1 MEWLRM
7 RGRRASSLSQW
18 CVMLIVGIVVG
29 VFGGILT
36 QSHATLAIEARWKD
50 TTIQVG
56 DLTFAPVTS
65 DAKKDELSR
74 PREESVFSAVRKDVI
89 SVQPKEELHV
99 ITFPQGVDP
108 KTAKEA
114 TYLIYDMSSRSSGV
128 GAARLPRSET
138 KVAIEPP
145 GSSATEAEPGS
156 SGGEEC
162 NVEGS
167 GWWICG
173 ISNTIA
179 NGIDFVYRK
188 VVEDYLRT
196 PPLDTSDPKSGAKV
210 AWSIMRNIANVAFI
224 IAMLVIIYSQITSS
238 GIDNYGIKKMVPRL
252 VIAAVLVNVSFVI
265 CAAAID
271 LSNIIGISLQDMLL
285 EIRKDIMQNGT
296 FTDVPVGWKEI
307 ISIILAGGAAGGG
320 AWLAAGA
327 TGGSL
332 ASAAVWLLPIIV
344 IILLTLATVFI
355 VLAARQALI
364 IILVVVSPLAMV
376 AYLLPGTEKWFDK
389 WKDALLT
396 MLIFFPAFSLVFGGA
411 QLASAVILQNAS
423 SIFVVLLGF
432 GVQVAPLAIVPLILK
447 LSGGILGKFAGI
459 VNDKN
464 RGLLDR
470 TRNFSRDWS
479 QQLAANSMKKPD
491 SELRWYNGLRK
502 VGRAA
507 HYRQRRFKQRTEDA
521 ESTMKKAYAESQ
533 IGMEATLR
541 SRATQDGLKASESTT
556 DAAYAEMQAGTI
568 PVGMKEK
575 RLRFTM
581 EHSQK
586 AAQQLSVQ
594 ALRKASAQ
602 RVLNSQFAEKMLAS
616 KELQHEAGGIH
627 KTGQQTSVAAA
638 LNTVRSEH
646 AKSVEE
652 GAQIVKH
659 FNLSSSQRQAHA
671 LGKPVTVMREDGS
684 SYTFDADSIF
694 TRENV
699 IEQQYANGTVN
710 EVIELMSSPGM
721 VEFRTTA
728 SPALASSGVKNKAF
742 FLGGKLI
749 DDLAKGDISSQA
761 DVISYI
767 QEVIA
772 EGKFKTRD
780 LVGIDSQGL
789 TWLMKAAT
797 EPVALRQKPDESDS
811 DYTARVAKRQ
821 AKITAGKNSL
831 MERAQEALSNDDLS
845 VDIVDNVRPLLEKIR
860 RGDFTL

>member
-1 MEWLRM
+1 M

-238 GIDNYGIKKMVPRL
+238 GIDNYGIKKMAPRL

-376 AYLLPGTEKWFDK
+376 AYLLPGTEKWFEK

-479 QQLAANSMKKPD
+479 QQLAANSIKRKPD
-491 SELRWYNGLRK
+491 SELKWYNGLRK

-521 ESTMKKAYAESQ
+521 ESTMKRAYAESQ
-533 IGMEATLR
+533 IGMLANVDKR
-541 SRATQDGLKASESTT
+541 NASDGLKAAEERADAFYENLQTLKGGKLPDDMNVGGKLLRKRQKKQLESMQTLAKDIAR
-556 DAAYAEMQAGTI
+556 DAAVYGLQKSGA
-568 PVGMKEK
+568 K
-575 RLRFTM
+575 RVQQHIFA
-581 EHSQK
+581 K
-586 AAQQLSVQ
+586 ALESDV
-594 ALRKASAQ
+594 
-602 RVLNSQFAEKMLAS
+602 
-616 KELQHEAGGIH
+616 ELQKLAG
-627 KTGQQTSVAAA
+627 
-638 LNTVRSEH
+638 LSEDLYH
-646 AKSVEE
+646 GGDLGSRRAIGSAKSVISAAQEE
-652 GAQIVKH
+652 SVKNATTIINSA
-659 FNLSSSQRQAHA
+659 NLSDEEAVELALGRSVKGIPATDDIWIAAIRKIAGGKNTVAISSLLERFDYASLPDEIAQELGDTLLSSTAKPPWAGAAFSSQIKANKLKA
-671 LGKPVTVMREDGS
+671 AGPDAITEAMKSALNLGKLSTAEVLT
-684 SYTFDADSIF
+684 SID
-694 TRENV
+694 RKYLE
-699 IEQQYANGTVN
+699 
-710 EVIELMSSPGM
+710 
-721 VEFRTTA
+721 
-728 SPALASSGVKNKAF
+728 
-742 FLGGKLI
+742 
-749 DDLAKGDISSQA
+749 DLAARMRTPGFVEAISDKERRA
-761 DVISYI
+761 
-767 QEVIA
+767 
-772 EGKFKTRD
+772 
-780 LVGIDSQGL
+780 LVEQINLAFEDPRYSG
-789 TWLMKAAT
+789 
-797 EPVALRQKPDESDS
+797 
-811 DYTARVAKRQ
+811 RVA
-821 AKITAGKNSL
+821 
-831 MERAQEALSNDDLS
+831 ERRAPLE
-845 VDIVDNVRPLLEKIR
+845 DILRLL
-860 RGDFTL
+860 